1 MMTSAPTN
9 ELRVNRGIPL
19 EIPTRCSHLL
29 TEWKLSFLGN
39 TLSASINSIGEGI
52 CHYNGDSMEMDIN
65 PENCVLVKGCKG
77 ISIEKLIIN
86 FQRRGFV
93 GEFGIDV
100 DDSKSRMVDDDE
112 ALLYLTDKDGK
123 F

>member
-1 MMTSAPTN
+1 
-9 ELRVNRGIPL
+9 
-19 EIPTRCSHLL
+19 
-29 TEWKLSFLGN
+29 
-39 TLSASINSIGEGI
+39 
-52 CHYNGDSMEMDIN
+52 MDIN
-65 PENCVLVKGCKG
+65 PENCVLVEGCKG

-93 GEFGIDV
+93 GKFGIDV

-112 ALLYLTDKDGK
+112 ALLYLADKDGK